1 MRSIRSTFRSIPRL
15 AAVFA
20 VAALTLGATASVASA
35 KQEVMIAGHNT
46 PPATYP
52 SYVHYFSTSQGH
64 PKPIQEAVN
73 AATHPRDFV
82 LIEPGTYEEEVK
94 VRPVNKG
101 IFIRGMNRNT
111 VLLEGKNIHT
121 PGGAN
126 GIEVQKTNDVWIEN
140 LTVANFERE
149 ELNGGGGNEIWW
161 NGSSEVEKVGAH
173 GWFGNY
179 LTAYD
184 TGLNGGY
191 GIFTSHES
199 KGEWNNIYAS
209 GFNDSGIYL
218 GACPECEAVIDHA
231 TMEYNALGYSGSNS
245 GGQLI
250 IENSKFD
257 HNTTGIAPNTE
268 YPGDGPPPQDGACK
282 EAEPGV
288 KRRAPLHLGEPIEG
302 HTLWTGKLPVFKS
315 TDIKHCTII
324 EDNQIDDNSDLDLP
338 ANNSAAAAPWGA
350 GVELPGNY
358 GDEVLDNEIKGN
370 PSDGV
375 LAFEYPN
382 PFEPNEKLEFAP
394 WTVLAQNAGNRV
406 EGNVFEDNGYL
417 AGKPTEFLGDVA
429 FEGGLFGAGESTNNC
444 VSDNTMPDGTFPADI
459 EGTWGC
465 QNTTTPNPRGGV
477 PFIYYLL
484 ELQEEST
491 HRPYY
496 ETVPPP
502 PAQETM
508 PNPCENVPANPLCT

>member
-1 MRSIRSTFRSIPRL
+1 MQPIRSAFTSIGALPRL
-15 AAVFA
+15 AAVAVLAA
-20 VAALTLGATASVASA
+20 VALGAGASA
-35 KQEVMIAGHNT
+35 ASATQQVMIAGHNP
-46 PPATYP
+46 PPASYP
-52 SYVHYFSTSQGH
+52 RYVHYFTT
-64 PKPIQEAVN
+64 IQEAVN
-73 AATHPRDFV
+73 HATKRGDFV

-94 VRPVNKG
+94 VRPANAG

-111 VLLEGKNIHT
+111 VLIDGEHIHT

-126 GIEVQKTNDVWIEN
+126 GIEVQRANNVWIEN

-149 ELNGGGGNEIWW
+149 ELNGAGGNEIWW
-161 NGSSEVEKVGAH
+161 NGSSSEEKVGAH

-191 GIFTSHES
+191 GIFTSHEK

-218 GACPECEAVIDHA
+218 GACSECEAVIDDA

-250 IENSKFD
+250 IEHSTFD

-282 EAEPGV
+282 QAEPDH
-288 KRRAPLHLGEPIEG
+288 RRQAPLHLGTPVEG
-302 HTLWTGKLPVFKS
+302 HTIWTGKLPSFK
-315 TDIKHCTII
+315 TTNIKHCTII
-324 EDNQIDDNSDLDLP
+324 EHNQIDDNSDLDLP

-382 PFEPNEKLEFAP
+382 PFEYTLGPHFEILFPP
-394 WTVLAQNAGNRV
+394 WTILAQDAGNRV
-406 EGNVFEDNGYL
+406 EGNVFEGNGYL
-417 AGKPTEFLGDVA
+417 ANMPKQFLGDVA
-429 FEGGLFGAGESTNNC
+429 FEGGDFGTKTSTNDC
-444 VSDNTMPDGTFPADI
+444 VSANTMPDGSYPADI

-465 QNTTTPNPRGGV
+465 QNTTTPNPGGGLTFV
-477 PFIYYLL
+477 EYLL
-484 ELQEEST
+484 ALQEESQ

-496 ETVPPP
+496 ETVPAP

-508 PNPCENVPANPLCT
+508 PDPCENVPVNPLCP

>member
-1 MRSIRSTFRSIPRL
+1 MQSIRSSLRRVPRL
-15 AAVFA
+15 SRLTTAVA
-20 VAALTLGATASVASA
+20 VAALALGATASVASA
-35 KQEVMIAGHNT
+35 KQEVMIVSQGT

-52 SYVHYFSTSQGH
+52 SYVHYFTT
-64 PKPIQEAVN
+64 IQAAVN

-94 VRPVNKG
+94 VKPVNKG

-111 VLLEGKNIHT
+111 VLVDGEHIHT

-126 GIEVQKTNDVWIEN
+126 GIEVQKTDDVWIEN

-149 ELNGGGGNEIWW
+149 SLDGGGGNEIWW
-161 NGSSEVEKVGAH
+161 NGSSGEEKIGAH

-184 TGLNGGY
+184 TGLDGGY
-191 GIFTSHES
+191 GIFTSHET

-218 GACPECEAVIDHA
+218 GACPECEAVINHA

-250 IENSKFD
+250 IENSTFD

-268 YPGDGPPPQDGACK
+268 NPGDGPPPQDGACK
-282 EAEPGV
+282 EAEAGV
-288 KRRAPLHLGEPIEG
+288 KRKGPLHGETTKHQGP
-302 HTLWTGKLPVFKS
+302 WTGKLPVFK
-315 TDIKHCTII
+315 TTHINHCTII
-324 EDNQIDDNSDLDLP
+324 EGNKIDDNSDLDLP
-338 ANNSAAAAPWGA
+338 ANHSAAAAPWGA

-358 GDEVLDNEIKGN
+358 GDEVLDNEIEGN

-382 PFEPNEKLEFAP
+382 PFEPNEKDEFP
-394 WTVLAQNAGNRV
+394 PGTIFAQNGGNRV
-406 EGNVFEDNGYL
+406 EGNVFADNGYL
-417 AGKPTEFLGDVA
+417 GNEPQYAEQKQYFGDVA
-429 FEGGLFGAGESTNNC
+429 FEGGVWGTKQSLNDC
-444 VSDNTMPDGTFPADI
+444 LSDNTMPDGSYPTNI

-465 QNTTTPNPRGGV
+465 QNETTPNPGGGF
-477 PFIYYLL
+477 PFAYFLL
-484 ELQEEST
+484 ALQEEST
-491 HRPYY
+491 HRPYL
-496 ETVPPP
+496 ETVPAP

-508 PNPCENVPANPLCT
+508 PNPCENVPANPLCE